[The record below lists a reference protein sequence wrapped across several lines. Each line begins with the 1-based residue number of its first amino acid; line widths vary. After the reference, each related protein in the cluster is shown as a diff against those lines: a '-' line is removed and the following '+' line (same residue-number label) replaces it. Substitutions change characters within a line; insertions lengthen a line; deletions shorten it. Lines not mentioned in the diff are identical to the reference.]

1 MADCFLCEDFVGE
14 VRGDGGVNGR
24 KIGNKD
30 ICEQCLAELK
40 NCLSGIE
47 AKSPEERE
55 SNCDESDGLREAD
68 LEEEN
73 AENNDENYNPASA
86 GVKI

>member
-55 SNCDESDGLREAD
+55 SNSKSDGLREDD
-68 LEEEN
+68 LEEDNSEN
-73 AENNDENYNPASA
+73 DAENYDPASA